1 MKRSGIAVSSAGVP
15 RDQKGTLLMVKR
27 EPSGGGAA
35 AAGGRPDGGSA
46 GGVAAGAAA
55 GAGGAGAYLQSIGA
69 GGTTTRAAAVAKRP
83 ASALEAVAA
92 AAAAA
97 AEGGPPPAKLT
108 RSSLGAGSS
117 RGFASAAASGLVDLS
132 TPIPPMVGP
141 PGGEPAV
148 PPPGPASH
156 GVTQIVTY
164 PQLNPPKRR

>member
-27 EPSGGGAA
+27 EPSGGAV
-35 AAGGRPDGGSA
+35 AAGGRPDSGSA
-46 GGVAAGAAA
+46 GGVAAGA

-69 GGTTTRAAAVAKRP
+69 GGTTTRAAAAAKRP

-108 RSSLGAGSS
+108 RSSLGAGSGRS
-117 RGFASAAASGLVDLS
+117 FASAAASGLVDLS